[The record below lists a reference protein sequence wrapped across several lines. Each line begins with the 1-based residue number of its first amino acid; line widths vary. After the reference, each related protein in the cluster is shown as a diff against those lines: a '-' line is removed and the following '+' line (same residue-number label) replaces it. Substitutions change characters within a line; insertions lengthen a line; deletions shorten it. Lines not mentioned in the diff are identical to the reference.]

1 MSKLVDKIKNLIKG
15 NDQSSQEKSV
25 IKKGELD
32 AEFTDLVIEICSL
45 HEYKDEIEAIAPH
58 RHYKVDEIQNLVLDK
73 IRNDKE
79 LFMYQDYLGINLGM
93 YACEYKL
100 DEIVKFY
107 INDATVNRQR
117 DSDGATI
124 GTYVM
129 RFDRKQ
135 DLIKQV
141 IENKISILERNKN
154 INFKFMSSGGL
165 LTVQEKIFEDVIDK
179 IYPGFDIL
187 AYESGVDVY
196 EQYLEQKK
204 TTSLVSTDS
213 IQTDQEIVE
222 SENDGQDF
230 E

>member
-1 MSKLVDKIKNLIKG
+1 
-15 NDQSSQEKSV
+15 
-25 IKKGELD
+25 
-32 AEFTDLVIEICSL
+32 
-45 HEYKDEIEAIAPH
+45 
-58 RHYKVDEIQNLVLDK
+58 
-73 IRNDKE
+73 
-79 LFMYQDYLGINLGM
+79 M

-187 AYESGVDVY
+187 AYESGVDAY

-204 TTSLVSTDS
+204 TTSSVSTGS
-213 IQTDQEIVE
+213 IQTDQDIIE